1 MIYIY
6 IYIYTVYIYI
16 YCDESEAWG
25 SICSL
30 LTTGDNTKHKS
41 EDWQKVGAGGRQGE
55 SMNRLEG
62 RGRQQES

>member
-1 MIYIY
+1 MLDTI
-6 IYIYTVYIYI
+6 
-16 YCDESEAWG
+16 CDESEAWW

-30 LTTGDNTKHKS
+30 LTTVDNTKHNS
-41 EDWQKVGAGGRQGE
+41 VYGQRVAGRQVK